1 MFNKFIY
8 QNKFVIEKHIKFVIE
23 TNIHIKL
30 TKQLLLLLLLLL
42 LLYINNA
49 TLHIAYKINIQKN
62 LMKNSILKKIINLY
76 KIKKKSQMNY
86 THLNINQKFI

>member
-42 LLYINNA
+42 LYINNA
-49 TLHIAYKINIQKN
+49 TLHIAYKINIKKN
-62 LMKNSILKKIINLY
+62 LMKNSILKKN
-76 KIKKKSQMNY
+76 N
-86 THLNINQKFI
+86 